1 MKYQMQ
7 FIEIIA
13 WITLGFVPTLGL
25 GNIILSRLDKRN
37 ETSIPW
43 EI

>member
-13 WITLGFVPTLGL
+13 WITLGFVPTLSV
-25 GNIILSRLDKRN
+25 GNLILSRRGKRN
-37 ETSIPW
+37 ETPIPW